1 MKSKFN
7 FLLSTFLFLSAFVFG
22 QKVGGDRD
30 AHGCIG
36 SAGYTYSILKND
48 CIRIFEQEIKL
59 LGTNETIGVGSQTA
73 VVFSNDKKKAEVF
86 LIFTDTKILIRAGKK
101 GNYIWKKGDLTLSMK
116 NKKYTLQKAGV
127 VIGAEK

>member
-7 FLLSTFLFLSAFVFG
+7 FLLSILLLLSTFIFG

-59 LGTNETIGVGSQTA
+59 SCTSETIGVGSQTA
-73 VVFSNDKKKAEVF
+73 VVFSSDKKKAEVF
-86 LIFTDTKILIRAGKK
+86 LSFTETKILIRRGKK
-101 GNYIWKKGDLTLSMK
+101 GNYVWKQDDLTLLTK
-116 NKKYTLQKAGV
+116 NKKYSLLKAGKI
-127 VIGAEK
+127 IGAEK